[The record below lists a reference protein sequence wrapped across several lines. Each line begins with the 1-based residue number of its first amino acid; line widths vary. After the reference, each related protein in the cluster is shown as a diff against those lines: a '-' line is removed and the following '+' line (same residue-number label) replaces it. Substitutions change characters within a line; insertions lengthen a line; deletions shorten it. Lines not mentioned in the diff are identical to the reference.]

1 MKYYYYASFKLVFF
15 IVVIPGTCGASNK
28 MATVRGISKIQEG
41 GDSPSTAHYHID
53 GIEVLES
60 VIL

>member
-15 IVVIPGTCGASNK
+15 IMVIPGTGGASNSLK
-28 MATVRGISKIQEG
+28 GFQKFRRGEIG
-41 GDSPSTAHYHID
+41 PSAAHYHID